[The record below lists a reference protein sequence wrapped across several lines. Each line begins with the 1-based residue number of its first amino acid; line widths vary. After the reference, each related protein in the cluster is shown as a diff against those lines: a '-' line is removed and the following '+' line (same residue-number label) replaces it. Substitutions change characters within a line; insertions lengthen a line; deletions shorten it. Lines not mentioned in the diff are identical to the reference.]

1 MTASTTPDGD
11 TSTVPKRLA
20 AVEEQLAELTAARD
34 ADRDDLAYLKAAVD
48 QVEAAARQLEEL
60 TAHAAAGGPG
70 PVDLA
75 VLAEWVR
82 VHIAEVYIRPVGG
95 QQRWCAAWWQ
105 HPEAVIRLEAC
116 RRAWTRLVT
125 PDDPTGMS
133 VWLRD
138 HLDPAL
144 AALLAPTGPFRLCEA
159 QPPPAAGEQ
168 LEYKH
173 RLPQP
178 LPVLPLPGP
187 PIASS
192 AKPTIRR
199 AGDDGRV
206 SAWPRPTRGRSVSPR
221 EA

>member
-1 MTASTTPDGD
+1 MTASTTPDDQAG
-11 TSTVPKRLA
+11 TVLERLA
-20 AVEEQLAELTAARD
+20 TLDERLAELAADRD
-34 ADRDDLAYLKAAVD
+34 ADRDDIAFLKAAVD

-60 TAHAAAGGPG
+60 TAQAAGAGQG

-75 VLAEWVR
+75 ALADWVR
-82 VHIAEVYIRPVGG
+82 VHIAEVHIRPVGG
-95 QQRWCAAWWQ
+95 QHRWCAVWWQ

-159 QPPPAAGEQ
+159 QPPAAGEP

-173 RLPQP
+173 RLSQP
-178 LPVLPLPGP
+178 LPVLPLPADLDPSDPADLADQPAEHVDRFGP
-187 PIASS
+187 PARTTATASS
-192 AKPTIRR
+192 P
-199 AGDDGRV
+199 
-206 SAWPRPTRGRSVSPR
+206 
-221 EA
+221 